1 VVSVCS
7 GFPAARSIAVRGP
20 RCQHAIPFLWRLHAL
35 HHSDPDVDVT
45 TSVRDH
51 PIAFLIA
58 SAIYWLVVLALGIRA
73 VVAASHAATVF
84 AAASITHGNIRFSEW
99 LERLLR
105 PLVITLDLHLM
116 HHSIAK
122 RTRGAGRFQG

>member
-1 VVSVCS
+1 
-7 GFPAARSIAVRGP
+7 
-20 RCQHAIPFLWRLHAL
+20 LHAL

-105 PLVITLDLHLM
+105 PLVITLDLHLR